1 MKNKNAGFVA
11 LAALAAILV
20 AGIAYMFLFKPLMD
34 SRQEALEETESV
46 VDFNSTLEIKL
57 AQYKKEYSLMP
68 EYEEQIADIAT
79 HLTPQEDLPSVREK
93 LESTFTRYNLTVK
106 VENVQPATLM
116 EPLQMMLGP
125 AAAAAGRESY
135 VDGLEFTDLY
145 QTFYEVELEG
155 TANDILMAVGDLQLQ
170 DGRFVLVQGV
180 EIQDSGDAEQPDL
193 YTGQLRFYVFTLVD
207 PTAQLDPGGFT
218 AAK

>member
-1 MKNKNAGFVA
+1 
-11 LAALAAILV
+11 
-20 AGIAYMFLFKPLMD
+20 
-34 SRQEALEETESV
+34 
-46 VDFNSTLEIKL
+46 
-57 AQYKKEYSLMP
+57 MP

>member
-20 AGIAYMFLFKPLMD
+20 GGIAYMFLFKPLMD
-34 SRQEALEETESV
+34 SRQAALEETESV

-79 HLTPQEDLPSVREK
+79 HLTPQEDLASVREK
-93 LESTFTRYNLTVK
+93 LAATYTRYNLTVK

-135 VDGLEFTDLY
+135 VDGVEFTDLY

-155 TANDILMAVGDLQLQ
+155 TSNDILMAVGDLQLQ
-170 DGRFVLVQGV
+170 EGRFVLVQGV
-180 EIQDSGDAEQPDL
+180 DIQSAGDAEQPDL